1 MINRTSWAN
10 EAGAKVCA
18 CDHTSFQGW
27 PGQCLYVINMLDTAE
42 ANINDLDT
50 DLDQSCRHFFQILI
64 NLTVNTEWWINR
76 INVCLKPMISN
87 LFLLTDF

>member
-1 MINRTSWAN
+1 MCVRSHFFPKMAWTVFICT
-10 EAGAKVCA
+10 
-18 CDHTSFQGW
+18 
-27 PGQCLYVINMLDTAE
+27 LDTAE

-50 DLDQSCRHFFQILI
+50 DFDQSCRHFFQILI

-87 LFLLTDF
+87 LFLLKNF